1 MSSVGPFLTQMGFG
15 GGGGGGAPAASSGG
29 DEAAAE
35 EKVEEKTNFDIE
47 LSGFDAK
54 SKIKVIK
61 EVRAL
66 FGLGLKE
73 AKDMVEG
80 APFWL
85 KKDVMKEEAEE
96 IKEKLSAVGAE
107 IKLV

>member
-1 MSSVGPFLTQMGFG
+1 MGPFLTQMGFSG
-15 GGGGGGAPAASSGG
+15 GGGGPAPAVEDTG
-29 DEAAAE
+29 AAQE
-35 EKVEEKTNFDIE
+35 EVKEEKTNFDIE
-47 LSGFDAK
+47 LAGFDAK

-80 APFWL
+80 SPVWI
-85 KKDVMKEEAEE
+85 KKDTMKEEAEE
-96 IKEKLSAVGAE
+96 IKEKLESVGA
-107 IKLV
+107 